1 VLRPVASGPQAG
13 YNAGMRRTSLIPA
26 LTLVLGLAGAWP
38 STSAAQ
44 AVPAAAPSNL
54 APAQPAGELG
64 VRNFTRVDASFACG
78 GALSDGAIAQI
89 KQAGYKSIVNLR
101 AEGEAGANIEAE
113 KKAARDA
120 GLVYVW
126 LPFVNATPEP
136 ARIDEFL
143 KAAGDASN
151 LPMLIHCASG
161 GRVSMFWAV
170 KRVMID
176 GWPVEKAMAEL
187 PALSGHVSP
196 AVKAF
201 VLDYIKQH
209 GK

>member
-1 VLRPVASGPQAG
+1 
-13 YNAGMRRTSLIPA
+13 MRRNLSPAALI
-26 LTLVLGLAGAWP
+26 LVLGLAAAWP
-38 STSAAQ
+38 SSSLAQAAQ
-44 AVPAAAPSNL
+44 AAAPAAAPAGTQASN
-54 APAQPAGELG
+54 ELG

-78 GALSDGAIAQI
+78 GALSDGAIAQV
-89 KQAGYKSIVNLR
+89 KEAGYRSIVNLR
-101 AEGEAGANIEAE
+101 TEGEAGANIEAE
-113 KKAARDA
+113 KKAAQDA

-126 LPFVNATPEP
+126 LPFVNTSPEA

-143 KAAGDASN
+143 KAASDSSN

-170 KRVMID
+170 KRVMLD
-176 GWPVEKAMAEL
+176 GWPVDKAMAEL

-196 AVKAF
+196 ATKAF
-201 VLDYIKQH
+201 ILDYLKQH

>member
-1 VLRPVASGPQAG
+1 V
-13 YNAGMRRTSLIPA
+13 I
-26 LTLVLGLAGAWP
+26 GLAAAWP
-38 STSAAQ
+38 SISAAQ
-44 AVPAAAPSNL
+44 AAPQPAPANAAPVQ
-54 APAQPAGELG
+54 AAGELG
-64 VRNFTRVDASFACG
+64 VRNYTRVDASFACG
-78 GALSDGAIAQI
+78 GALSDGAITQI
-89 KQAGYKSIVNLR
+89 KQAGYRSVVNLR

-113 KKAARDA
+113 KKAAQDA

-126 LPFVNATPEP
+126 LPFVNTSPEA

-143 KAAGDASN
+143 KAAGDSSN

-170 KRVMID
+170 KRVMLD

-187 PALSGHVSP
+187 PELSGHVSP

-201 VLDYIKQH
+201 ALDYLKQH